1 MYDVQIENGRGR
13 LESLDALRGFDML
26 FISGLSGLVIAV
38 CTMLGSS
45 ECWLAEQMRH
55 TAWTGLHHHDTIFPL
70 FLFLAGV
77 SWPFSL
83 ASQRA
88 KGRTDGQI
96 ILKLVR
102 RAVVLSLFAAIFGG
116 LLTFDWPN
124 VRWLDILTT
133 IGCCGGISAVI
144 YMYVPDCR
152 KRLVICAM
160 ILIGYYLLLR
170 YVPAP
175 DAAMVPMPVSPEWQG
190 RGPFSLVGNLCG
202 YVDRRLLPGLYYTCT
217 DANGIGIF
225 EEDGILHNFDAI
237 ATAMLGVFAGEIVRH
252 DGSSGVRKVMTLLA
266 CAVGC
271 LVVTLI
277 WMPFCPIIMKI
288 WSPTYVL
295 ANGTY
300 SFAMLAF
307 FYWII
312 DVRGCRRWAF
322 PLRVIGMNSIT
333 IYLMNRTGLMSSI
346 SHYFTGGIASL
357 TDYPGYPAFVSAVGL
372 LVFNWLVLYWFYRK
386 NAFLKV

>member
-1 MYDVQIENGRGR
+1 MKGVEMGNANR

-38 CTMLGSS
+38 CTMLGAP
-45 ECWLAEQMRH
+45 ECGLAEQMRH

-83 ASQRA
+83 ASQRT

-96 ILKLVR
+96 VLKLVR
-102 RAVVLSLFAAIFGG
+102 RAVVLSLFAVVFGG

-124 VRWLDILTT
+124 VRWLDVLTT

-144 YMYVPDCR
+144 YMYVPDWR
-152 KRLVICAM
+152 KRLVLCAA
-160 ILIGYYLLLR
+160 ILIGYWLLLR
-170 YVPAP
+170 FVPAP

-217 DANGIGIF
+217 DANGVGIF
-225 EEDGILHNFDAI
+225 EEDGILHNLDAI
-237 ATAMLGVFAGEIVRH
+237 ATAMLGVFAGEIVRLKAA
-252 DGSSGVRKVMTLLA
+252 SGGRKTLMLL
-266 CAVGC
+266 GC
-271 LVVTLI
+271 SALCLILTLV
-277 WMPFCPIIMKI
+277 WSPCCPIVMKL

-295 ANGTY
+295 ANGAY

-307 FYWII
+307 FYWVI
-312 DVRGCRRWAF
+312 DVRGCRGWAF

-333 IYLMNRTGLMSSI
+333 IYLMNRTGLMPPVAN
-346 SHYFTGGIASL
+346 YFTGGLASL
-357 TDYPGYPAFVSAVGL
+357 TDYPGYPALVSAAGL
-372 LVFNWLVLYWFYRK
+372 LALNWLVLYWFYRK